1 MILRMN
7 KPTENIYILVTKRTQ
22 KISTLISD
30 MMVSSHRPLKT
41 RPQNP
46 QASLQVSDAIRPDFP
61 KILVVIYHEPCP
73 ALLGVLVPLQNVHA
87 LVQAVQAR
95 R

>member
-1 MILRMN
+1 
-7 KPTENIYILVTKRTQ
+7 
-22 KISTLISD
+22 
-30 MMVSSHRPLKT
+30 MMSSHRSLKT

-46 QASLQVSDAIRPDFP
+46 PASLQVSDAIRPDFP

-95 R
+95 RRSGFE